1 MKIIVGL
8 GNPGKEYEKT
18 KHNLGFMFLD
28 YLNEKLNLGKFKKFK
43 SSEILESSIN
53 GEKVIFAKPQ
63 TFMNLSGKAVVE
75 LKQFYK
81 VENKDILIV
90 YDDFDIL
97 FGSVRFREKGRA
109 GTHNGMKDIIQK
121 ISSVEIPRLRIGTG
135 GLKKEKEEV
144 ISFVLSRFSNSEL
157 EETNQIFEDAY
168 VKLQEFLDK

>member
-43 SSEILESSIN
+43 SSEILECNIN
-53 GEKVIFAKPQ
+53 GEKIILAKPQ

-81 VENKDILIV
+81 VENNDILIV

-97 FGSVRFREKGRA
+97 FGNVRFREKGSA

-121 ISSVEIPRLRIGTG
+121 NSSSEIPRLRIGTG

-144 ISFVLSRFSNSEL
+144 ISFVLSKFSKSEL
-157 EETNQIFEDAY
+157 EETNQIFEDAC